1 MGSTDPAVRQPLL
14 DEQLEWQKANVV
26 YGAAAKLWAG
36 VGTTVGG
43 AGAALGV
50 TQAIAAGA
58 GSFIPVAVLT
68 LIAVRARYRDV
79 TIEHRLN
86 DPPRLDFETST
97 HPRRRSFRPEA
108 LGDTPLERAA
118 KPFLMAALMADARME
133 ASVRAEERA
142 LGARESGRPD
152 LAIERE
158 SEARRFVREG
168 ALLQMDIERRAV
180 TLSIQLA
187 ALEPPPAS
195 RPQAR
200 LADWSSAQWTQPLAE
215 GLPEPVIDLLLEA
228 GVLARDLFRPAR
240 AAPPRG
246 FASRDE
252 AVGLLAGFDEDPGRP
267 LMVAGAQSG
276 ESARALRASTGIP
289 EKRTTPPTRAEQELL
304 DEVAETEPLEI
315 PAARSAEEPPPPSQ
329 WQLDIEPDAGGYR
342 WLLRQP
348 DGRVVAASTKRF
360 GSRADALVGARDSV
374 ARSPRFEFYEV
385 GPSRFEWQAVD
396 RRRNPIAQGRVPYR
410 SREAVQR
417 AMSDARENL
426 PRARIVD

>member
-1 MGSTDPAVRQPLL
+1 MGSTDQAVRQPLL
-14 DEQLEWQKANVV
+14 NEQFEWQKADLV
-26 YGAAAKLWAG
+26 YGAAAKAWAG
-36 VGTTVGG
+36 AGTAVGG

-50 TQAIAAGA
+50 TAAAVAGA
-58 GSFIPVAVLT
+58 AAFIPVTVLA
-68 LIAVRARYRDV
+68 LIAVRARYRDL
-79 TIEHRLN
+79 TIEHRLK

-158 SEARRFVREG
+158 REARRFVREG
-168 ALLQMDIERRAV
+168 ALLQTEIERRAV

-187 ALEPPPAS
+187 ALKPPPAA
-195 RPQAR
+195 RPQEQ
-200 LADWSSAQWTQPLAE
+200 LADWTSTDWARPLAE
-215 GLPEPVIDLLLEA
+215 GLPGAVIDRLLDAGMLE
-228 GVLARDLFRPAR
+228 RDLFRPAR
-240 AAPPRG
+240 AVAPPG
-246 FASRDE
+246 SGSRDE
-252 AVGLLAGFDEDPGRP
+252 ASVLLAGFDEDPGRP
-267 LMVAGAQSG
+267 LIVAGAQSG
-276 ESARALRASTGIP
+276 ESARALRASTGTP

-304 DEVAETEPLEI
+304 DEVAETDPLEI
-315 PAARSAEEPPPPSQ
+315 SAAISAEESSPTPQ

-360 GSRADALVGARDSV
+360 ESRADALVGARDSM
-374 ARSPRFEFYEV
+374 ARNPRFEFYEV
-385 GPSRFEWQAVD
+385 GASRFEWQAVD
-396 RRRNPIAQGRVPYR
+396 RRSNPIAQGRVPYR

-417 AMSDARENL
+417 AMSDVRENL